1 MDVMTGTSPSKKAR
15 IPKACAAC
23 RKSKVRCDLQRPCSR
38 CVQSATTCTWHVK
51 TRSAVDERLERV
63 EQAIWALNRRL
74 EDQETISRQSRE
86 ESGPVTDRAGAIRD
100 STTSVDAVETALE
113 RPAGES
119 SRSALPALSRPNN
132 ASILIRKPACLDVVS
147 SGLISDLDAQIWFN
161 TFFDGSNRFVPVF
174 DVIHDTYSSVRER
187 STVLFDVL
195 ITFGCKAGNGSLTN
209 DFRRLHNFVR
219 QHISDITLHD
229 TEASLESVQALLVV
243 ASYSDS
249 GAILCDIALR
259 ESLKLH
265 LPQKVT
271 SYLSSLAAGCRTD
284 QPANMRDL
292 IPVRVLYGLVL
303 LDQILSLDGGKPAS
317 MSLHTTSRRVRF
329 LIAQPHRSPIDLRL
343 YAQVEL
349 NELRATSYASVIAA
363 ANAGEQSLKDTIDQA
378 QVDLS
383 RWKAE
388 WQALIFD
395 NLTVEDERTVFTV
408 NLRIQHAWAVLALQL
423 RALTASG
430 VDNLALVT
438 ECQRTI
444 SLSAKTAAERH
455 LDLILSN
462 TFDLDSSDASHER
475 SSYLKP
481 YIANI
486 RYGSEFVFAKNAF
499 CVLIVLRLAILLG
512 DPLSAVLHRLQQAQD
527 FLDGLSHAGMG
538 ANVGYIRILSQTVRK
553 CQRAVKASQQA
564 QDSSEQALDTG
575 DADFQ
580 SFVPH
585 EFTLKWDFPGLNLCY
600 IPLDWQELFLNFEAG
615 D

>member
-1 MDVMTGTSPSKKAR
+1 MDVVTGTSPSRKAR

-23 RKSKVRCDLQRPCSR
+23 RKSK
-38 CVQSATTCTWHVK
+38 SATTCTWHVK
-51 TRSAVDERLERV
+51 TRNAVDERLERV

-74 EDQETISRQSRE
+74 DDQETISPQSRE
-86 ESGPVTDRAGAIRD
+86 VSGPVTDRARAIRD
-100 STTSVDAVETALE
+100 STTSVDAVETVLG
-113 RPAGES
+113 RPVGDG
-119 SRSALPALSRPNN
+119 SRGALPAISRPNN
-132 ASILIRKPACLDVVS
+132 ASFLIRKPACLDMVS
-147 SGLISDLDAQIWFN
+147 SGLISDLDAQVWFN
-161 TFFDGSNRFVPVF
+161 TSFDGCNRFVPVF
-174 DVIHDTYSSVRER
+174 DPAHDTYSSVRER

-195 ITFGCKAGNGSLTN
+195 ITFGCKAGNESLAN
-209 DFRRLHNFVR
+209 ECRKLHHVVR

-249 GAILCDIALR
+249 GAILFDIALR

-271 SYLSSLAAGCRTD
+271 AYLSSLAAGCHTD

-317 MSLHTTSRRVRF
+317 MSLHTTSRRVRI

-538 ANVGYIRILSQTVRK
+538 ANVGYIRILSQTVKK
-553 CQRAVKASQQA
+553 CQRAVKASQQV

>member
-1 MDVMTGTSPSKKAR
+1 MDVVTGTSPSKKAR

-23 RKSKVRCDLQRPCSR
+23 RKSK
-38 CVQSATTCTWHVK
+38 SATTCTWHVK

-74 EDQETISRQSRE
+74 DDQETICRQSRE
-86 ESGPVTDRAGAIRD
+86 ASGPVTDRTGAICN
-100 STTSVDAVETALE
+100 STTSVDAVGTALD
-113 RPAGES
+113 RPAGEES
-119 SRSALPALSRPNN
+119 SSALPAILPPNN
-132 ASILIRKPACLDVVS
+132 ASFTVQKPARLDVVS
-147 SGLISDLDAQIWFN
+147 SGLITDFDAQIWFN
-161 TFFDGSNRFVPVF
+161 AFFDGCDRFVPIF
-174 DVIHDTYSSVRER
+174 DPAIDTYSSVRER
-187 STVLFDVL
+187 SSVLFDVL
-195 ITFGCKAGNGSLTN
+195 ITFGCKAGDGSLAN
-209 DFRRLHNFVR
+209 EFRKLYNVVR

-243 ASYSDS
+243 ANYSES

-265 LPQKVT
+265 LPQKVAA
-271 SYLSSLAAGCRTD
+271 YFSSLAAGCRTD
-284 QPANMRDL
+284 QPVNLRDL
-292 IPVRVLYGLVL
+292 IPIRVFYGLVL
-303 LDQILSLDGGKPAS
+303 LHQILSLDGGKPAS
-317 MSLHTTSRRVRF
+317 MSLHSIPRRIRI
-329 LIAQPHRSPIDLRL
+329 LIAQPHRTPIDLRL

-349 NELRATSYASVIAA
+349 NELRATSYAYVVAA

-378 QVDLS
+378 QLDMS

-395 NLTVEDERTVFTV
+395 NLTAEDEKTVFTV
-408 NLRIQHAWAVLALQL
+408 NLRIQHAWAVIALQL

-438 ECQRTI
+438 ESQRTI
-444 SLSAKTAAERH
+444 SLAAKTAAERH
-455 LDLILSN
+455 LDLILTN
-462 TFDLDSSDASHER
+462 TYDLDGSDASHEQT
-475 SSYLKP
+475 SYIKP

-512 DPLSAVLHRLQQAQD
+512 DPLPAVLHRLQQAQD

-538 ANVGYIRILSQTVRK
+538 ANVGYIRILSQTVKK